1 MAMMALRAG
10 VLFLEGR
17 LLMMV
22 MMVKVVKMV
31 KMMMVRMVRM
41 VKMMLMMTMMMVRTM
56 VYCFRKSMRR
66 VQRGRGD
73 VSGKDAAKLGLCC
86 SAGRQSFTCL
96 KY

>member
-1 MAMMALRAG
+1 M
-10 VLFLEGR
+10 EGR

-22 MMVKVVKMV
+22 
-31 KMMMVRMVRM
+31 KMMLMMLMMRMRM
-41 VKMMLMMTMMMVRTM
+41 VKMMVMMMVRTM

-73 VSGKDAAKLGLCC
+73 VSGEDATKLGLCC
-86 SAGRQSFTCL
+86 SAGTQSFTCL

>member
-1 MAMMALRAG
+1 
-10 VLFLEGR
+10 
-17 LLMMV
+17 
-22 MMVKVVKMV
+22 MVKMVKMV
-31 KMMMVRMVRM
+31 KMMI
-41 VKMMLMMTMMMVRTM
+41 VRTM

-86 SAGRQSFTCL
+86 SAGGTQSFTCL

>member
-22 MMVKVVKMV
+22 K
-31 KMMMVRMVRM
+31 M
-41 VKMMLMMTMMMVRTM
+41 VKMMLMMMVRMVRTM

>member
-1 MAMMALRAG
+1 M
-10 VLFLEGR
+10 FLEGR

-22 MMVKVVKMV
+22 K
-31 KMMMVRMVRM
+31 M
-41 VKMMLMMTMMMVRTM
+41 VKMMLMMVMMMVRTM

-73 VSGKDAAKLGLCC
+73 VSGKDAAELGLCC
-86 SAGRQSFTCL
+86 SAGAQSFTCL